1 MTSLVVTML
10 GLVAA
15 HLGRARSDVADLG
28 VPAAL
33 AVGLA
38 HPPARDVA
46 LGVAM
51 VIAALAGGRALYQ
64 MQAARRLMDADPEAA
79 PTQHGN
85 IIIRRHRRQWAVDL
99 NEQLRRVDSIRVTVM
114 DSAATAPP
122 MPRSGRHDGTIA
134 G

>member
-79 PTQHGN
+79 PTEHGGML
-85 IIIRRHRRQWAVDL
+85 RRPRGREWSVDL
-99 NEQLRRVDSIRVTVM
+99 VDLERRL
-114 DSAATAPP
+114 
-122 MPRSGRHDGTIA
+122 GG